1 MVKIVKSSINHEII
15 CKDKPALWK
24 SLNDKFMIHT
34 KLLNQNI
41 LLIKYCNYAPLPW
54 LLRTTISEEFKI
66 LFFDIIDTGTI
77 NYDLLKKSKFNER
90 DIFNKIMYK
99 CKLYEVLKY
108 DENKVSFSNDE
119 LVERFNIIKGE
130 IIAGNNNS
138 NLLIELKKLMLDLV
152 KINKIT
158 KSDMDD
164 VLLELEML

>member
-1 MVKIVKSSINHEII
+1 
-15 CKDKPALWK
+15 
-24 SLNDKFMIHT
+24 
-34 KLLNQNI
+34 
-41 LLIKYCNYAPLPW
+41 
-54 LLRTTISEEFKI
+54 
-66 LFFDIIDTGTI
+66 
-77 NYDLLKKSKFNER
+77 
-90 DIFNKIMYK
+90 MYK